1 MTQEEI
7 EDRMEVC
14 PWRERPIGGPHVC
27 TRYTDTFVPCDGAC
41 SWVVDY
47 PKLKELEARKE
58 NNYEL
63 YKH

>member
-14 PWRERPIGGPHVC
+14 PWRERPQGDGYVC
-27 TRYTDTFVPCDGAC
+27 TRYKGTFVHCDGRC

-58 NNYEL
+58 
-63 YKH
+63 